1 MTTYTLHIPDDAAP
15 GDPEALRRAQVVAD
29 GFSWTAF
36 FFTAV
41 WFFAHRLWIAGL
53 GVLAG
58 LVGLGVLIRVLG
70 VTPGAAFLAYVLVA
84 FLVGL
89 EANAL
94 RRWTYARRGRPAVEA
109 LSARNAEEA
118 TVKLYNEWLGS
129 RAARPAAATGAR
141 PAYGA
146 AHPDA
151 VIGLF
156 PDAER
161 PR

>member
-1 MTTYTLHIPDDAAP
+1 MTTYTLHVPDDAAP
-15 GDPEALRRAQVVAD
+15 GDPEALERAQVVAD

-36 FFTAV
+36 FFTV
-41 WFFAHRLWIAGL
+41 LWFFAHRLWIAGL

-58 LVGLGVLIRVLG
+58 LVALGALIRVLG

-84 FLVGL
+84 LLIGL

-109 LSARNAEEA
+109 VSAANATEA
-118 TVKLYNEWLGS
+118 TVKLYEEWLGA
-129 RAARPAAATGAR
+129 RAARPVVPAASR
-141 PAYGA
+141 PAYA
-146 AHPDA
+146 PHDA
-151 VIGLF
+151 VLGLF

-161 PR
+161 TR

>member
-1 MTTYTLHIPDDAAP
+1 MTTYTLHVPDDAAP
-15 GDPEALRRAQVVAD
+15 GDPEALQRAQVVSD

-36 FFTAV
+36 LLTPL
-41 WFFAHRLWIAGL
+41 WFFGHRLWMAGL

-58 LVGLGVLIRVLG
+58 LVAFAGLIRVLG
-70 VTPGAAFLAYVLVA
+70 VSPGAAFLAYVLLA
-84 FLVGL
+84 LLIGL

-109 LSARNAEEA
+109 VSATNADEA
-118 TVKLYNEWLGS
+118 TLKLYDEWLGA
-129 RAARPAAATGAR
+129 RAARPAPAAGSR
-141 PAYGA
+141 PAYA

-161 PR
+161 GR

>member
-1 MTTYTLHIPDDAAP
+1 MTTYTLHVPDDATP
-15 GDPEALRRAQVVAD
+15 GDPEALERAQVVPD
-29 GFSWTAF
+29 EFSWTAF
-36 FFTAV
+36 FFTAL

-58 LVGLGVLIRVLG
+58 LVALAVLIRVLG

-84 FLVGL
+84 LLVGL

-109 LSARNAEEA
+109 VSAASAEDA
-118 TVKLYNEWLGS
+118 TLKLYEEWLAA
-129 RAARPAAATGAR
+129 RAARPVPPAASR
-141 PAYGA
+141 PAYA
-146 AHPDA
+146 PADA

-161 PR
+161 TR

>member
-1 MTTYTLHIPDDAAP
+1 MTTYTLHVPNTAAP
-15 GDPEALRRAQVVAD
+15 GDPEALERAQVVAD

-36 FFTAV
+36 FFTV
-41 WFFAHRLWIAGL
+41 LWFFAHRLWIAGL

-58 LVGLGVLIRVLG
+58 LVALGALIRVLG

-84 FLVGL
+84 LLIGL

-109 LSARNAEEA
+109 VSAENAAEA
-118 TVKLYNEWLGS
+118 TVKLYEEWLG
-129 RAARPAAATGAR
+129 ARTARPVAPAAARAPYAR
-141 PAYGA
+141 
-146 AHPDA
+146 PDA
-151 VIGLF
+151 VLGLF

-161 PR
+161 TR